1 MISFLIP
8 SCSVINSFVCQELGS
23 VLFSTRWNDHNSFG
37 HVGAP
42 LMGMAVRVSFS
53 VMYSIAQIITRSPVA
68 DNRFDT
74 SEGCLYR
81 R

>member
-8 SCSVINSFVCQELGS
+8 SCSVVNCFVCQELGS

-42 LMGMAVRVSFS
+42 LMGMAVRVLFS
-53 VMYSIAQIITRSPVA
+53 VMYSIAQISTRSPVT
-68 DNRFDT
+68 DNRFDAL
-74 SEGCLYR
+74 ERCMHR